1 MIDERIQRLLG
12 GAKLA
17 ELRRRLRKR
26 FERAPVTGLVE
37 RFRMDRLNEDEYEAL
52 ARLQGLS
59 ARRAN
64 SIQVD
69 VPHIDAAL
77 RAAGVASSL
86 REALEKLDGPILHL
100 ATTRNS
106 MAARWSEALTRCAH
120 DGLAELLE
128 TKGGLALLRR
138 LSKQNPGTAAALIGR
153 ASAVLRRLPAAG
165 LARAQLAADVLGD
178 AHALDKGTSVA
189 SLVLTVLKQ
198 VSESNSVDEEPAV
211 REESA
216 RDVWARAGILVNEL
230 ARPALFLNLPTSIDA
245 LQGASLGEP
254 SYLSLRALLRAP
266 PHWSVAYR
274 DVFVCENPNLLAIV
288 ADRLGERCEPMVC
301 TDGMPSA
308 AQQVLLS
315 QLMEAG
321 AQLHY
326 HGDFDWPGVRIGN
339 HVMRTW
345 GARPWRFGV
354 SDYLLAVGAA
364 PSERTPSQGLEVEA
378 SWDDALTPAMRQHDV
393 LISEESVVD
402 RLLPDLAK

>member
-26 FERAPVTGLVE
+26 FERARVAGLVE

-59 ARRAN
+59 AGRAN

-69 VPHIDAAL
+69 VSHIDATL
-77 RAAGVASSL
+77 SAAGVASSL
-86 REALEKLDGPILHL
+86 RDALEKLDGPILHL
-100 ATTRNS
+100 ATARDS
-106 MAARWSEALTRCAH
+106 MAARWSEALARCAH
-120 DGLAELLE
+120 DGLAELIH
-128 TKGGLALLRR
+128 TKEGFALLKR
-138 LSKQNPGTAAALIGR
+138 LSKHNPGTAAALIDR
-153 ASAVLRRLPAAG
+153 ASLVLRCLPATG

-178 AHALDKGTSVA
+178 PHALDKGSFVA
-189 SLVLTVLKQ
+189 SLVLAVLNETSKS
-198 VSESNSVDEEPAV
+198 VVERESKGLH
-211 REESA
+211 ESA

-230 ARPALFLNLPTSIDA
+230 ARPALFLNLPTLA
-245 LQGASLGEP
+245 GTVQGKSPAEP
-254 SYLSLRALLRAP
+254 SYLSLRELLRTP
-266 PHWSVAYR
+266 PRWNMAGR
-274 DVFVCENPNLLAIV
+274 DVFVCENPNLIAIV
-288 ADRLGERCEPMVC
+288 ANRLGERCEPMVC

-315 QLMEAG
+315 QLREVR

-326 HGDFDWPGVRIGN
+326 HGDFDWPGIRIGN

-345 GARPWRFGV
+345 DARPWRCGV
-354 SDYLLAVGAA
+354 SDYLMAVAA
-364 PSERTPSQGLEVEA
+364 VPSERISLQGLEVEA
-378 SWDDALTPAMRQHDV
+378 SWDDALSPAMRQHNV